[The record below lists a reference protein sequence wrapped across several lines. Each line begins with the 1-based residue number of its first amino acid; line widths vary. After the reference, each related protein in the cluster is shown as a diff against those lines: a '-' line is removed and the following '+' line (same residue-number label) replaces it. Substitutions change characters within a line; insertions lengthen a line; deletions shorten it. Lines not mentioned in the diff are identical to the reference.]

1 MPLIPQKTCQLIIDS
16 SNDYIAALKGNQP
29 NLLKDVKTNFKPKST
44 YEQINKGMVELK
56 SVAPAFAET

>member
-1 MPLIPQKTCQLIIDS
+1 MITLLLSKATS
-16 SNDYIAALKGNQP
+16 H
-29 NLLKDVKTNFKPKST
+29 LLKDVKTNFKPKST

>member
-1 MPLIPQKTCQLIIDS
+1 MITLL
-16 SNDYIAALKGNQP
+16 LKGNQP